1 MCRSREDGCRES
13 HVRSHPES
21 RPAQRTISRAAPAA
35 RRLAAVLVLSAG
47 LLGGGALHGDA
58 GAQDAAT
65 GVAAVQTTLYFGLK
79 TADGRGISEQQWST
93 FLAEVVTPR
102 FPQGLTVVTAY
113 GQGAGP
119 RTDTGLAELTKVLI
133 VVHPD
138 DAAKAEAIAEIKAQ
152 YSREYGGAAVF
163 HTEADVR
170 IVP

>member
-13 HVRSHPES
+13 HARSHPER
-21 RPAQRTISRAAPAA
+21 RPAPRTISRAAPAA

-47 LLGGGALHGDA
+47 LLGGGALHREA
-58 GAQDAAT
+58 GAQEVAA

-79 TADGRGISEQQWST
+79 TPDGRGVSEQQWT
-93 FLAEVVTPR
+93 RFLAEVVTPR

-113 GQGAGP
+113 GQGTNPGA
-119 RTDTGLAELTKVLI
+119 DAVLAETTKMLI
-133 VVHPD
+133 VVHPG
-138 DAAKAEAIAEIKAQ
+138 DAANAAKIAEIKAQ
-152 YSREYGGAAVF
+152 YSREFSNTGVF